1 MANIDINNTCVY
13 LLEYHCKAKFGLDLY
28 SNDLYFYYNDELVYK
43 SSYIFNK
50 NLLYLVI
57 DKTIEMKFER
67 FDDVIPS
74 IKIDGKLFRLA
85 DNKMKNRLNYLM
97 NYQNKFFDELDMFR
111 KKL

>member
-67 FDDVIPS
+67 FEDVIPS

-85 DNKMKNRLNYLM
+85 DNK
-97 NYQNKFFDELDMFR
+97 DE
-111 KKL
+111 KQIKLFNELLEQIF

>member
-1 MANIDINNTCVY
+1 MTDTTCVY

-28 SNDLYFYYNDELVYK
+28 SNDFYFYYNDELVYK

-50 NLLYLVI
+50 NLLYLVN

-85 DNKMKNRLNYLM
+85 DNK
-97 NYQNKFFDELDMFR
+97 DENQI
-111 KKL
+111 KLFNELLEQIF

>member
-85 DNKMKNRLNYLM
+85 DNK
-97 NYQNKFFDELDMFR
+97 DE
-111 KKL
+111 KQIKLFNELLEQIF

>member
-85 DNKMKNRLNYLM
+85 DNK
-97 NYQNKFFDELDMFR
+97 DE
-111 KKL
+111 KQIKLFNELLEQIFG